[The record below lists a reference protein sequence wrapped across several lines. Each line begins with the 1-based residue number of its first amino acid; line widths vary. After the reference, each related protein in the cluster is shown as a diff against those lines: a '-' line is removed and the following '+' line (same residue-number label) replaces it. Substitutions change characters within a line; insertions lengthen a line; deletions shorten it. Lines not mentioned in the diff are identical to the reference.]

1 MTLPANHTLSTALVQ
16 FNSRLLDLQANLK
29 RHIKFAT
36 EAIEKGAKI
45 IVFPELSLSGY
56 NLQDAVYDVAIS
68 EENPIF
74 DELKPLSQFASLL
87 IGFPERGSD
96 GELYNSACLI
106 EAGKVKIAHR
116 KRYLPTYN
124 VFDESRFFTRG
135 NDISVIDTAV
145 GKIGVLICEDSWHPS
160 LAYLLAHQG
169 MELLIIM
176 AASPYRSELASE
188 TLDISSKWKIIC
200 QSYAT
205 TLSLPVVFCN
215 RTGSEDGILFWG
227 GSASYKAGGQEAGK
241 LPLFEEGVLFSVFSA
256 IDRNRERFAS
266 SHFLDEDLLWQHHQL
281 GKILR

>member
-1 MTLPANHTLSTALVQ
+1 MTPSENHTISTALVQ
-16 FNSRLLDLQANLK
+16 FNSRLLDLQSNLT
-29 RHIKFAT
+29 RHIQFAT
-36 EAIEKGAKI
+36 EAIEKGAEI

-56 NLQDAVYDVAIS
+56 TIQDAVYDIALTPDSAIL
-68 EENPIF
+68 N
-74 DELKPLSQFASLL
+74 ELKPLSQFASLF

-96 GELYNSACLI
+96 GELFNSALLL

-124 VFDESRFFTRG
+124 VFDESRYFTRG
-135 NDISVIDTAV
+135 NEINVIETSY

-169 MELLIIM
+169 MDLLIIM

-205 TLSLPVVFCN
+205 TLSVPVLFCN

-227 GSASYKAGGQEAGK
+227 GSAAYKAGGQEIGK
-241 LPLFEEGVLFSVFSA
+241 LPLFEEGLLFSSFSEL
-256 IDRNRERFAS
+256 DRNRERFAS
-266 SHFLDEDLLWQHHQL
+266 SHFLDEDLLWHHHQL

>member
-1 MTLPANHTLSTALVQ
+1 MMASSDHTLSTALIQ
-16 FNSRLLDLQANLK
+16 FNSRLLDLQANLNK
-29 RHIKFAT
+29 HCKLAT
-36 EAIEKGAKI
+36 QAIENGAKI
-45 IVFPELSLSGY
+45 IVFPELSVSGY
-56 NLQDAVYDVAIS
+56 NLQDAVFDVALS
-68 EENPIF
+68 SENPVF
-74 DELKPLSQFASLL
+74 DELKSLSRFASIL
-87 IGFPERGSD
+87 IGVPERGDD
-96 GELYNSACLI
+96 GELFNSAFLI
-106 EAGKVKIAHR
+106 EDGKVRVAHR

-135 NDISVIDTAV
+135 NDVKVMDTGA

-169 MELLIIM
+169 MDLLIIM

-205 TLSLPVVFCN
+205 TLSVPVVFCN

-227 GSASYKAGGQEAGK
+227 GSAAYKAGGQETGT
-241 LPLFEEGVLFSVFSA
+241 LPMFEEGILYASFSA

-266 SHFLDEDLLWQHHQL
+266 SHFLDEDLLWHHHQL